1 MNNYRLTIFAVLVGA
16 ALHNISFAQE
26 LEPRRWAH
34 VPVDTNYFAVGYI
47 KTDGD
52 VLFDPVLQIEDA
64 TVRVDT
70 VVATY
75 LRSFDWSGKT
85 ARFDI
90 SVPYQKAIWKGLL
103 DGSPAK
109 AVREGLADPRVRL
122 SVNFIGAPALKGKAL
137 QAYRARHT
145 TNTVVGAALA
155 VSLPLGEYKED
166 KLLNLGQNR
175 FIIRPQLG
183 LVHTRG
189 PWSFELTGSA
199 FLYTDNNEFWNGNK
213 REQDALF
220 ALQTHIIRSFQR
232 GIWASVS
239 AGAVRAGQSAINGED
254 KDDAKEDY
262 LYALSAGMPVS
273 RTSSIKIAYAR
284 GRTQR
289 NVGSDADNIAVGY
302 IRAF

>member
-1 MNNYRLTIFAVLVGA
+1 MKNYKLAFHAVFLWTA
-16 ALHNISFAQE
+16 MHNSSFAQE

-34 VPVDTNYFAVGYI
+34 VPVDANYFGVGYVR
-47 KTDGD
+47 TDGE

-64 TVRVDT
+64 KVSVNTVI
-70 VVATY
+70 ATY

-90 SVPYQKAIWKGLL
+90 RVPYQKATWKGLL

-109 AVREGLADPRVRL
+109 AVRQGLADPRVRL
-122 SVNFIGAPALKGKAL
+122 SMNFIGAPALKGKEL
-137 QAYRARHT
+137 QRYRTSHT

-155 VSLPLGEYKED
+155 VTLPLGEYKED

-183 LVHTRG
+183 AVHTRG

-199 FLYTDNNEFWNGNK
+199 FFYTDNNEFWNGNT
-213 REQDALF
+213 REQDPLF
-220 ALQTHIIRSFQR
+220 TLQAHITRNFR
-232 GIWASVS
+232 HGIWGAVS
-239 AGAVRAGQSAINGED
+239 AGAVRAGESTINGEK
-254 KDDAKEDY
+254 KDDTKNDF
-262 LYALSAGMPVS
+262 LYALSTGLPLS

-284 GRTQR
+284 GRTHK